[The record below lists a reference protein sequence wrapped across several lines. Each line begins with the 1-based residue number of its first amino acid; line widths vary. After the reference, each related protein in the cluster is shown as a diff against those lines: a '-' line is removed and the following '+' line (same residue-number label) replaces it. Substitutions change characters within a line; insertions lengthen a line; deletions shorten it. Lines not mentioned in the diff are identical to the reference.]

1 MKVIIS
7 VGGRFHAFN
16 LAQQLLK
23 RDALKFIITSYPKFI
38 TKKLDLPDNKV
49 KSVII
54 KEILERSYYKL
65 PEFLKN
71 LYNPQFFITEIFDKL
86 ASRKL
91 EKADIFVGWSSFS
104 LHTLR
109 KAKNMGM
116 ITILD
121 HGSSHA
127 EYQRDILK
135 EEYEILGIKPKPYY
149 LPHPKIVEKEL
160 REYEEADYICIPS
173 LFAKRTFLEKGIPE
187 NKILHIP
194 YGVDLSQFKR
204 VPKKDNVFRVIFVG
218 AMSLQK
224 GVHYLLQAFSELNL
238 PNSELW
244 LIGPMTD
251 EIKSFF
257 QKYNIVRQDTRK
269 YASSKIKYL
278 GFIPQRELYK
288 YYSQGSVF
296 VLNSIQE
303 GLAMVQLQAMAC
315 GLPVIAT
322 TNTGGED
329 VIRDG
334 IDGFIIPIRDIEKLK
349 EKILYL
355 YENPEICKQMGQNAK
370 KRAKSGF
377 TWEDYGN
384 KIYENYQK
392 ILKQNEN

>member
-1 MKVIIS
+1 MQVIIS

-16 LAQQLLK
+16 LAQELLK

-38 TKKLDLPDNKV
+38 TKRWDLPDNKV
-49 KSVII
+49 KSVFI
-54 KEILERSYYKL
+54 KEILERIYYKL
-65 PEFLKN
+65 PKFLKN

-109 KAKNMGM
+109 KAKKMGM

-121 HGSSHA
+121 HGSSHI

-160 REYEEADYICIPS
+160 KEYEEADYICLPS
-173 LFAKRTFLEKGIPE
+173 SFAKRTFLEKGIPE

-194 YGVDLSQFKR
+194 YGVDLSNFKQIS
-204 VPKKDNVFRVIFVG
+204 KNDNVFRIIFVG
-218 AMSLQK
+218 SLSIRK
-224 GVHYLLQAFSELNL
+224 GVYYLLKAYKELNL
-238 PNSELW
+238 KNSEL
-244 LIGPMTD
+244 LLVGPIWD
-251 EIKSFF
+251 EIKPILNKFDGF
-257 QKYNIVRQDTRK
+257 YKAIGPVPQK
-269 YASSKIKYL
+269 
-278 GFIPQRELYK
+278 ELYK
-288 YYSQGSVF
+288 YYSNSSVF
-296 VLNSIQE
+296 VLPSIEE

-315 GLPVIAT
+315 GLPVICT
-322 TNTGGED
+322 TNTGGEY
-329 VIRDG
+329 VVRDG
-334 IDGFIIPIRDIEKLK
+334 IDGFIIPIRDVEKLK

-370 KRAKSGF
+370 ERAKSGF
-377 TWEDYGN
+377 SWEDYGN

-392 ILKQNEN
+392 ILEKNAK

>member
-1 MKVIIS
+1 MQVIIS

-38 TKKLDLPDNKV
+38 TKKWDLPDNKV
-49 KSVII
+49 KPVFI
-54 KEILERSYYKL
+54 KEILERGYYKL

-86 ASRKL
+86 ALRKL

-121 HGSSHA
+121 HGSSHI

-160 REYEEADYICIPS
+160 KEYEETDYICLPS

-194 YGVDLSQFKR
+194 YGVDLSNFKQI
-204 VPKKDNVFRVIFVG
+204 PKNDNIFRIIFVG
-218 AMSLQK
+218 SLSIRK
-224 GVHYLLQAFSELNL
+224 GVYYLLKAYKELKL
-238 PNSELW
+238 KNSEL
-244 LIGPMTD
+244 LLVGPIWD
-251 EIKSFF
+251 EIKPILKKFDGF
-257 QKYNIVRQDTRK
+257 YKAIGPVPQK
-269 YASSKIKYL
+269 
-278 GFIPQRELYK
+278 ELYK
-288 YYSQGSVF
+288 YYSNSSVF
-296 VLNSIQE
+296 ILPSIE
-303 GLAMVQLQAMAC
+303 DGFGMVINQAMSC
-315 GLPVIAT
+315 GLPVILT
-322 TNTGGED
+322 ENTGGYD
-329 VIRDG
+329 IVRDG
-334 IDGFIIPIRDIEKLK
+334 IDGFIIPIRNVEKLK

-370 KRAKSGF
+370 ERAKSGF
-377 TWEDYGN
+377 SWEDYGK

-392 ILKQNEN
+392 ILEKNGN

>member
-38 TKKLDLPDNKV
+38 TKKWDLPNNKV
-49 KSVII
+49 KSVFI
-54 KEILERSYYKL
+54 KEILERGYYKL
-65 PEFLKN
+65 PEFFKN

-86 ASRKL
+86 ASKKL

-109 KAKNMGM
+109 KAKKMGM

-121 HGSSHA
+121 RGSSHI

-135 EEYEILGIKPKPYY
+135 EEYELLGIKAKLYS

-160 REYEEADYICIPS
+160 KEYEEADYICLPS
-173 LFAKRTFLEKGIPE
+173 LFAKRTFLEKGISE
-187 NKILHIP
+187 NKILHIS
-194 YGVDLSQFKR
+194 YGVDLSNFKQI
-204 VPKKDNVFRVIFVG
+204 PKNDNVFRIIFVG
-218 AMSLQK
+218 SLSIRK
-224 GVHYLLQAFSELNL
+224 GVYYLLKAYNELNL
-238 PNSELW
+238 KNSEL
-244 LIGPMTD
+244 LLVGPIWD
-251 EIKSFF
+251 EIKPILKKFDGF
-257 QKYNIVRQDTRK
+257 YKAIGPVPQK
-269 YASSKIKYL
+269 
-278 GFIPQRELYK
+278 ELYK
-288 YYSQGSVF
+288 YYSNSSVF
-296 VLNSIQE
+296 VLPSIEE
-303 GLAMVQLQAMAC
+303 GLAMVQPQAMAC
-315 GLPVIAT
+315 GLPVICT

-329 VIRDG
+329 IVRDS
-334 IDGFIIPIRDIEKLK
+334 IDGFIISIRDVEKLK

-370 KRAKSGF
+370 ERVRSVF
-377 TWEDYGN
+377 SWEDYGN

-392 ILKQNEN
+392 ILEKNAK

>member
-16 LAQQLLK
+16 LAQELLK

-38 TKKLDLPDNKV
+38 TKKWGLPDDKV
-49 KSVII
+49 KSVFI
-54 KEILERSYYKL
+54 KEILERGYYNL

-121 HGSSHA
+121 HGSSHI

-160 REYEEADYICIPS
+160 REYEEADYICLPS

-187 NKILHIP
+187 DKILHIP
-194 YGVDLSQFKR
+194 YGVDLSNFKQI
-204 VPKKDNVFRVIFVG
+204 PKEDDLFRVIFVG

-238 PNSELW
+238 PNPELW

-251 EIKSFF
+251 EMKPFF
-257 QKYNIVRQDTRK
+257 EKYKITRQNRRMYVD
-269 YASSKIKYL
+269 SKIKYF
-278 GFIPQRELYK
+278 GFIPQIELYK
-288 YYSQGSVF
+288 YYSQCSVF
-296 VLNSIQE
+296 VLNSIQD
-303 GLAMVQLQAMAC
+303 GFGMVILQAMSC
-315 GLPVIAT
+315 GLPVILT
-322 TNTGGED
+322 ENTGGYD
-329 VIRDG
+329 IVRDG
-334 IDGFIIPIRDIEKLK
+334 IDGFIIPIRDVEKLK

-370 KRAKSGF
+370 ERVKSGF

-392 ILKQNEN
+392 ILEKNAK

>member
-16 LAQQLLK
+16 LAQELLG

-38 TKKLDLPDNKV
+38 TKKWDLPNNKV
-49 KSVII
+49 KSVFI
-54 KEILERSYYKL
+54 KEILERAYYKL

-86 ASRKL
+86 ASRKI

-121 HGSSHA
+121 HGSSHI

-160 REYEEADYICIPS
+160 REYEEADYICLPS

-187 NKILHIP
+187 DKILHIP
-194 YGVDLSQFKR
+194 YGVDLSNFKQI
-204 VPKKDNVFRVIFVG
+204 PKNDNIFRIIFVG
-218 AMSLQK
+218 SLSIRK
-224 GVHYLLQAFSELNL
+224 GVYYLLKAYKELNL
-238 PNSELW
+238 KNSEL
-244 LIGPMTD
+244 LLVGPIWD
-251 EIKSFF
+251 EIKPILKKFDGF
-257 QKYNIVRQDTRK
+257 YKAIGPVPQK
-269 YASSKIKYL
+269 
-278 GFIPQRELYK
+278 ELYK
-288 YYSQGSVF
+288 YYSNSSVF
-296 VLNSIQE
+296 VLPSIE
-303 GLAMVQLQAMAC
+303 DGFGMVINQAMSC
-315 GLPVIAT
+315 GLPVILT
-322 TNTGGED
+322 ENTGGYD
-329 VIRDG
+329 IVRDG

-370 KRAKSGF
+370 ERAKSGF

-392 ILKQNEN
+392 ILEKNAK